1 MILAV
6 ISIIFWIIM
15 LIKDTKEYIDLRE
28 MLGKEYVHIT
38 FIVLDTI
45 YLSFT
50 VWATYYMLR

>member
-15 LIKDTKEYIDLRE
+15 LIKDTKEYIDLRK
-28 MLGKEYVHIT
+28 MLGKEYVHVT

-45 YLSFT
+45 FLLFT
-50 VWATYYMLR
+50 IWATYYMIR